1 MRELTRKEICFLA
14 LFSDFSGSYFI
25 ILCELQG
32 GSPALNIEVS
42 DIAFHPIDNL
52 PELDLRRAS
61 KEDILRAHEHYLNP
75 QIPTYFN

>member
-1 MRELTRKEICFLA
+1 MAQAGLTYPKNPHSI
-14 LFSDFSGSYFI
+14 YKII
-25 ILCELQG
+25 ILCELLG
-32 GSPALNIEVS
+32 GSPTLNIEVS